1 MSTSILDTKTLMT
14 VDQFAQMRTA
24 ETEDYELVEGEL
36 VPLSSATPLHAK
48 IRSRAERLIEN
59 YFERNPIGEAFAEVD
74 CRLSDHTDRRPD
86 LSIFL
91 ADHAR
96 QIDLNRIP
104 VPFAPDIAVE
114 VLSPSEAAVEVNRK
128 ALEYLSAGSKEVWLL
143 DNINGEIFVQTD
155 AHIRLLR
162 GKDLLESPLLPGF
175 SHPVDEILLTS
186 YAKL

>member
-1 MSTSILDTKTLMT
+1 MSTSILDTTTLMT
-14 VDQFAQMRTA
+14 VEQFAQMHTA

-48 IRSRAERLIEN
+48 IRDLFGDLIRS
-59 YFERNPIGEAFAEVD
+59 YFRRNPIGEAFAEVD

-91 ADHAR
+91 ADRAK

-128 ALEYLSAGSKEVWLL
+128 ALEYLAAGSKEVWLL

-175 SHPVDEILLTS
+175 SHAVDEFLLTA